1 MRAITRI
8 TGVSINTVA
17 KLLTDA
23 GDAAAEYHHRTVHG
37 IQGHRRIEC
46 DEIWAFVYA
55 KEKTVRRGIK
65 AAPRGAGNA
74 WTFTAID
81 AESKLILSYLISG
94 ERDGQAAIALMD
106 DVRGRL
112 TDRPQIST
120 DGLGPPTWKP
130 SRALSAATWTTR
142 RSSRNTP
149 ARATRMTSAATA
161 RATCTKV
168 EKRRVE
174 GNPDMAKANTSYV
187 ERQNLSMRDG
197 DAKVHEA
204 YQRLFQEGRETH
216 GDGQPLLP
224 ALQLLPDSP
233 DLAGDARDGSRGRFH
248 ATRLRVDCRP
258 DRRPDAP
265 AEPAQE
271 VPQEASR
278 QFKLSHYRVRCV
290 ACDGPH
296 GCIPSS
302 LGPSTPCRYFKL
314 IHYHLGGFLD
324 TDAVDGV
331 DVDRVVDHVV
341 RADVVNGL
349 GDDAVGLELGIIGEV
364 VDAADQGHGHAL
376 GLEGGEPMRGCSA
389 RQDGTQAVGKGGA
402 RLDTRFASRESRVVE
417 QLGDP

>member
-1 MRAITRI
+1 MNRLSTKQRAQIISMLVEGVSMRAITRI

-120 DGLGPPTWKP
+120 DGL
-130 SRALSAATWTTR
+130 AAYVEAVEGAFGGDVDYAQVIKEYASSGDQDDER
-142 RSSRNTP
+142 RYSP
-149 ARATRMTSAATA
+149 
-161 RATCTKV
+161 ATCTKV

-187 ERQNLSMRDG
+187 ERQNLSMRMG
-197 DAKVHEA
+197 MRRFTRLTNAFSKKVEKHMAMVSLYFLHYNFCRIHTTLRVTPAMEA
-204 YQRLFQEGRETH
+204 GLDHTVRDCEWMVRLI
-216 GDGQPLLP
+216 
-224 ALQLLPDSP
+224 
-233 DLAGDARDGSRGRFH
+233 DAR
-248 ATRLRVDCRP
+248 APKPNRP
-258 DRRPDAP
+258 KTYKKR
-265 AEPAQE
+265 
-271 VPQEASR
+271 
-278 QFKLSHYRVRCV
+278 KN
-290 ACDGPH
+290 
-296 GCIPSS
+296 
-302 LGPSTPCRYFKL
+302 
-314 IHYHLGGFLD
+314 
-324 TDAVDGV
+324 
-331 DVDRVVDHVV
+331 
-341 RADVVNGL
+341 AD
-349 GDDAVGLELGIIGEV
+349 
-364 VDAADQGHGHAL
+364 
-376 GLEGGEPMRGCSA
+376 
-389 RQDGTQAVGKGGA
+389 
-402 RLDTRFASRESRVVE
+402 
-417 QLGDP
+417 